1 MSPASI
7 LIVITVVSVVLAA
20 GTSIA
25 LLRRVRQERVRS
37 EARVALLRD
46 LAAEADDLVLR
57 PDNPVNQRSGIFHV
71 DTDRTPWVGRFVAAS
86 AVAVLVVGGAWTW
99 SALPSKATGASN
111 PSSASSSSSSSTARV
126 DAALE
131 LLSLRHTQE
140 DQSFVVAGL
149 VQNPRTGRQLVRI
162 EATVLLFDNRGT
174 MLTSGRAPIDFTTLA
189 AGDESPFLIRVP
201 VSAAV
206 ARYRVGFRRADGQVL
221 GHVDRRN
228 HESVAQREEP

>member
-1 MSPASI
+1 MSLAPI

-20 GTSIA
+20 GTSFA
-25 LLRRVRQERVRS
+25 LLRRVRQERARS
-37 EARVALLRD
+37 EVRVALLRD
-46 LAAEADDLVLR
+46 LAADEGDLVLR
-57 PDNPVNQRSGIFHV
+57 PDNPVDQRSEIFHV
-71 DTDRTPWVGRFVAAS
+71 DTDRTPWARRLVAAS
-86 AVAVLVVGGAWTW
+86 VVAVLVVGGAWTW
-99 SALPSKATGASN
+99 ASLRVATSVA
-111 PSSASSSSSSSTARV
+111 PAPSSSSTARV

-140 DQSFVVAGL
+140 DQSFVVTGL
-149 VQNPRTGRQLVRI
+149 VQNPRGGSQLVRV

-228 HESVAQREEP
+228 HESVAQRQEP